1 MLKTVA
7 FFMLFCFTLVAVIP
21 LGAAAFILRLIGLRA
36 AAARF
41 MQRVGLVWSRLII
54 AATGSRLEARGLEN
68 IPAAGG
74 VCFVGNHPGI
84 FDILIALSLIDR
96 PFGFT
101 AKKEAAFYPFV
112 GLYVWLLGGVF
123 IDRKSARNA
132 RRAIEAG
139 VERIRRGGAMII
151 FPEGTRNRGHGM
163 LPFRPGAFKLAT
175 LADAPIVPVSITG
188 SEDVWESAMRV
199 RGARVRVAFGKPIP
213 TAGLQGDERRALV
226 ERTQEAIL
234 AGLGEGSR

>member
-7 FFMLFCFTLVAVIP
+7 FFVLFCFTLVAVIP
-21 LGAAAFILRLIGLRA
+21 FGFFAFILRIVGLKRA
-36 AAARF
+36 AARI
-41 MQRVGLVWSRLII
+41 MQRVGFFWSRLII
-54 AATGSRLEARGLEN
+54 AATGSRVEVIGLDN
-68 IPAAGG
+68 IPSRGG

-101 AKKEAAFYPFV
+101 AKKEAIFYPFV

-132 RRAIEAG
+132 RVAIEAG

-151 FPEGTRNRGHGM
+151 FPEGTRNRGRGM

-175 LADAPIVPVSITG
+175 LAGAPIVPLSIAG
-188 SEDVWESAMRV
+188 SQGVWEETKRV
-199 RGARVRVAFGKPIP
+199 RGVRVRVVIGTPIP
-213 TAGLQGDERRALV
+213 TAGLEGDERRALV
-226 ERTQEAIL
+226 ERTREAIV
-234 AGLGEGSR
+234 AGLGTLT